1 MQIFKTKRLLSKE
14 LDKIRGHK
22 KIGIIPTMGCLHK
35 GHISLIKESLKICD
49 VTICTIFINPTQFN
63 NINDF
68 QNYPTSLK
76 EDLIKLEEINCDII
90 YAPDTNDLYS
100 QNETVKEY
108 MFGDITKIMEG
119 KYRPG
124 HFNGVATIVEKLFHI
139 INPQKAFFGEKDL
152 QQLQIIKKLVNQKN
166 LNIDVIGM
174 PTIRENNGLAKSS
187 RNQLLSEKEKK
198 EASLIYKSLLYC
210 KENMHLG
217 IHTLKKH
224 ITKQINSNKYI
235 NLEYIEF
242 VETKDMKR
250 IERFDNNK
258 SNAICIAAYVNEI
271 RLIDNIIL

>member
-14 LDKIRGHK
+14 LDKIGNHK
-22 KIGIIPTMGCLHK
+22 QVGFIPTMGCLHE

-49 VTICTIFINPTQFN
+49 VTICSIFINPTQFN
-63 NINDF
+63 NTNDF

-76 EDLIKLEEINCDII
+76 EDLIKLEEINCDIV
-90 YAPDTNDLYS
+90 YAPDTNDLYG
-100 QNETVKEY
+100 QNETGKEY
-108 MFGDITKIMEG
+108 MFGDVTKIMEG

-139 INPQKAFFGEKDL
+139 INPQKSFFGEKDL
-152 QQLQIIKKLVNQKN
+152 QQLQIIKKLVNQKK

-174 PTIRENNGLAKSS
+174 PTIREKNGLAKSS

-198 EASLIYKSLLYC
+198 EAAVIYRSLLYC
-210 KENMHLG
+210 KKNMHLG
-217 IHTLKKH
+217 IPTLKKH
-224 ITKQINSNKYI
+224 ITKKLNSNKNI

-242 VETKDMKR
+242 VEPEYMKK
-250 IERFDNNK
+250 IKRFDNNK
-258 SNAICIAAYVNEI
+258 SNAICIAAYINNI

>member
-22 KIGIIPTMGCLHK
+22 KIGVIPTMGCLHK

-49 VTICTIFINPTQFN
+49 VTICSIFINPTQFN
-63 NINDF
+63 NITDF

-90 YAPDTNDLYS
+90 YAPDTNDLYD

-152 QQLQIIKKLVNQKN
+152 QQLQIIKKLVNQKK

-174 PTIRENNGLAKSS
+174 PTIREKNGLAKSS

-198 EASLIYKSLLYC
+198 EATLIYRSLLYC

-217 IHTLKKH
+217 IHKLKKH
-224 ITKQINSNKYI
+224 VKKQINSNKYI

-250 IERFDNNK
+250 IEKFDYNK

>member
-22 KIGIIPTMGCLHK
+22 KIGVIPTMGCLHK

-63 NINDF
+63 NITDF

-90 YAPDTNDLYS
+90 YAPDTNDLYD

-152 QQLQIIKKLVNQKN
+152 QQLQIIKKLVNQKK

-174 PTIRENNGLAKSS
+174 PTIREKNGLAKSS

-198 EASLIYKSLLYC
+198 EATLIYRSLLYC

-217 IHTLKKH
+217 IHKLKKH
-224 ITKQINSNKYI
+224 VKKQINSNKYI

-250 IERFDNNK
+250 IEKFDYNK

>member
-22 KIGIIPTMGCLHK
+22 KIGVIPTMGCLHK

-63 NINDF
+63 NITDF

-90 YAPDTNDLYS
+90 YAPDTNDLYD

-152 QQLQIIKKLVNQKN
+152 QQLQIVKKLVNQKK
-166 LNIDVIGM
+166 LNIDVIGL
-174 PTIRENNGLAKSS
+174 PTIREKNGLAKSS

-198 EASLIYKSLLYC
+198 EATLIYRSLLYC

-217 IHTLKKH
+217 IHKLKKNV
-224 ITKQINSNKYI
+224 TKQINSNKHI

-250 IERFDNNK
+250 IEKFDDNK